1 MGGLTVMLKK
11 TSLIVYAL
19 LLAAVIAWKTLEI
32 QASCRSEGKV
42 VPVEPT
48 RGSFNLLEFPS
59 KMPQTRAI
67 IVFGSGDGG
76 WSGFEEVISQALQ
89 EQGYDVYGIDSCA
102 YARTDYNL
110 SILQADFGRIAAKV
124 EAVHGNHPL
133 PLIIGGWSMGA
144 GQAIA
149 AAGGP
154 NPPANV
160 VGLLVLDP
168 LARGRYGLR
177 VSDQVDLVPTGAG
190 TFSMDEFDNTMGK
203 LRIAQWHAAGDPIDS
218 RKWLMELTAPHKE
231 FDFAKSGHYYNNDRG
246 DFLNQLAGSVSWIL
260 NREPGTI
267 TSNGSRS

>member
-1 MGGLTVMLKK
+1 MLKK
-11 TSLIVYAL
+11 AALFFYAI
-19 LLAAVIAWKTLEI
+19 LLAAVVAWKLFEI
-32 QASCRSEGKV
+32 QASGRSEGKV
-42 VPVEPT
+42 VTVQLT
-48 RGSFNLLEFPS
+48 RGSFDLLEFPS
-59 KMPQTRAI
+59 KMPYTRAI
-67 IVFGSGDGG
+67 IVFASGDGG

-102 YARTDYNL
+102 YARSDYNL
-110 SILQADFGRIAAKV
+110 SILQVDFGRIAAKV
-124 EAVHGNHPL
+124 EASYKGLPM

-154 NPPANV
+154 NPPPYLT
-160 VGLLVLDP
+160 GLLLLDP